1 MASTLQFNPLDWPV
15 IFTLPERLTLV
26 SAWKEHV
33 PFAFFLIDAF
43 RPKTFVEL
51 GTHNGDSYCA
61 FCQAIQS
68 TGSPTKAF
76 AVDSWE
82 GDVHVT
88 YDSAILK
95 ELRAHH
101 DPRYSQF
108 STLMKM
114 TFDNALANFAD
125 GSVDLLHIDGVHTY
139 EAVKHDFDTWLP
151 KVRPD
156 AGIVLFHDTAV
167 HRPTF
172 GVFKLM
178 DELRPR
184 FPLFEFNNGK
194 GLGVLLVGD
203 QHPRGIKDFFAA
215 AQAKPEIVRSV
226 FSSLG
231 QRLSLKLECEAWR
244 GGYYRPLRRA
254 GRVLD
259 RFTRRWRG

>member
-1 MASTLQFNPLDWPV
+1 MRFGQ
-15 IFTLPERLTLV
+15 
-26 SAWKEHV
+26 
-33 PFAFFLIDAF
+33 
-43 RPKTFVEL
+43 KTFVEL

-61 FCQAIQS
+61 FCQAIQL

-82 GDVHVT
+82 GDLQVGA

-114 TFDNALANFAD
+114 TFDDALAKFDN
-125 GSVDLLHIDGVHTY
+125 GSIDLLHIDGLHTY

-156 AGIVLFHDTAV
+156 AGIVLFHDTAT
-167 HRPTF
+167 HRPNYA
-172 GVFKLM
+172 VFKLM
-178 DELRPR
+178 DELRSK
-184 FPLFEFNNGK
+184 FPLFEFHHGF

-203 QHPRGIKDFFAA
+203 QHPQAIKDFFAT
-215 AQAKPEIVRSV
+215 AQAKPDMMRSI

-231 QRLSLKLECEAWR
+231 ERLSFKLQCEAWR
-244 GGYYRPLRRA
+244 SGYYRPLRRA
-254 GRVLD
+254 GRALD
-259 RFTRRWRG
+259 QFTRKWRG